1 MLWSRRA
8 TPTHDKARHAG
19 VDLTSS
25 RARAVS
31 VGVGK
36 TRTLLLDDPSEDL
49 PLFVALDRRAAEVG
63 RAGYTICRKTP
74 HAACSNFLPALGQP
88 REWRNGRHTLTPES
102 ALELA
107 LAKAR
112 GLVAA
117 ESEAAVL
124 ALPAYL
130 APVQVSKIVAVANRV
145 KLPLK
150 GTAVGPLALVADRA
164 CFLLVGKPVSPEA
177 TPPEWVVPIRPNAGG
192 PGAVA
197 VVDADEYAVSATIIA
212 VDRDRVRL
220 VALGCWPRF
229 AVKLWKDRLLDAVSD
244 RCVRLCR
251 RDPRDSADAEQALFE
266 QLDDALDRVRAGQ
279 RVNLTV
285 RTDHWFQDVVQQP
298 EEFEAHCANLSRGAG
313 EALRELVENAGLALP
328 PFAVWLTHDA
338 GRLPGLARSV
348 HQNTPEGTAVE
359 VLSQN
364 AVAEAAAAL
373 APRWLAAE
381 LPRAH
386 LDATIPIMEPGVGN
400 PESAKKTAAPRPA
413 R

>member
-1 MLWSRRA
+1 MLWSRKA
-8 TPTHDKARHAG
+8 TPTHDKARHTG
-19 VDLTSS
+19 IDLNSS
-25 RARAVS
+25 RARAIS
-31 VGVGK
+31 VGGGK
-36 TRTLLLDDPSEDL
+36 ARPIVLDGTHEEL

-63 RAGYTICRKTP
+63 HAGYSLCRKTP
-74 HAACSNFLPALGQP
+74 HAACSNFLPAIGQP
-88 REWRNGRHTLTPES
+88 REWRNGRHALTPES
-102 ALELA
+102 GLELA
-107 LAKAR
+107 LAKLR
-112 GLVAA
+112 TPVAA

-130 APVQVSKIVAVANRV
+130 APVQVSKIVAAANRV

-164 CFLLVGKPVSPEA
+164 CFLLVGKPVPPEV
-177 TPPEWVVPIRPNAGG
+177 TPEWVVPIRPNAGG
-192 PGAVA
+192 PGTVA
-197 VVDADEYAVSATIIA
+197 VVDADEYAVSATIIV

-220 VALGCWPRF
+220 LALGCWPRF

-251 RDPRDSADAEQALFE
+251 RDPRDSAEAEQALFE
-266 QLDDALDRVRAGQ
+266 QLDDALDRVQAGQ

-298 EEFEAHCANLSRGAG
+298 EEFEAHCANLARGAG
-313 EALRELVENAGLALP
+313 ESLRELVENAGLAVP

-338 GRLPGLARSV
+338 GRLPGLARAV

-359 VLSQN
+359 VLSRN
-364 AVAEAAAAL
+364 AIAEAAAAL

-386 LDATIPIMEPGVGN
+386 LDATIALPESGVGN
-400 PESAKKTAAPRPA
+400 PESAKKTAVPRA
-413 R
+413 KR

>member
-1 MLWSRRA
+1 MLWSRKA

-19 VDLTSS
+19 IDLTSS
-25 RARAVS
+25 RVRAMS
-31 VGVGK
+31 VGGGK
-36 TRTLLLDDPSEDL
+36 TRTLLLDDPAEDL

-63 RAGYTICRKTP
+63 RAGYALCRKAP
-74 HAACSNFLPALGQP
+74 HAACSNFLPAIGQP
-88 REWRNGRHTLTPES
+88 REWRNGRHTLTPET

-107 LAKAR
+107 LAKVR
-112 GLVAA
+112 GGVAA

-130 APVQVSKIVAVANRV
+130 APVQVTKVVAVANRV

-150 GTAVGPLALVADRA
+150 GTTVGPLALVADRA
-164 CFLLVGKPVSPEA
+164 CFLLVGKTVAPET

-192 PGAVA
+192 PGAVV
-197 VVDADEYAVSATIIA
+197 VVDADEYAVSATIIS
-212 VDRDRVRL
+212 VDRDCVRL
-220 VALGCWPRF
+220 TALGCWPRF
-229 AVKLWKDRLLDAVSD
+229 AAKLWKDRLLDAVSD

-251 RDPRDSADAEQALFE
+251 RDPRDSADAEQALYE
-266 QLDDALDRVRAGQ
+266 QLDDSLDRVRAGQ
-279 RVNLTV
+279 RVNFTV

-298 EEFEAHCANLSRGAG
+298 EEFEAHCANLARGAG
-313 EALRELVENAGLALP
+313 ESLRELIENAGLALP

-338 GRLPGLARSV
+338 GRLPGLARAV

-364 AVAEAAAAL
+364 AIAESAAAL

-386 LDATIPIMEPGVGN
+386 LDATIPI
-400 PESAKKTAAPRPA
+400 PESASGSADAAKKTAPRA
-413 R
+413 SR